1 MRWGLCLGERALAAG
16 GLLAVLVVG
25 ASGCGGDGGNNAP
38 NCLQVQPCGGD
49 LVGSWRFLGGCVS
62 ASALNAE
69 TQSTACPGSAI
80 TGASID
86 IAGTATYGA
95 DLTYTFDLQETITL
109 AYAIPLSCT
118 TATSCSEYAAG
129 VMPGAS
135 ASGVTCVGTTTC
147 ACRQSF
153 SIPRTVVTGTY
164 TTAGPTIQLTSS
176 ASGVTTS
183 SYCVQGDLLHL
194 MTVSG
199 TQTGPMGEAV
209 ILVDDVAQKQ

>member
-16 GLLAVLVVG
+16 GLLAVAVG
-25 ASGCGGDGGNNAP
+25 PSGCGGDGGNSP
-38 NCLQVQPCGGD
+38 PSCLQVQPCGGD
-49 LVGSWRFLGGCVS
+49 LVGTWSFLGGCID
-62 ASALNAE
+62 APALNAE
-69 TQSTACPGSAI
+69 TPVESCPDMRI
-80 TGASID
+80 TGGNIA
-86 IAGTATYGA
+86 IAGSATYGA
-95 DLTYTFDLQETITL
+95 DLTYSFEVEQTITL
-109 AYAIPLSCT
+109 TSTFPLSCT